1 MKNKTS
7 SLFLAD
13 PSFDSKDF
21 FQKFSDRR
29 SWEPGWLA
37 DYRKEKWENFLNF
50 RNQDLKDER
59 WRFSSRSRLDYSKVE
74 KVTESDQ
81 TISVN
86 ESSKNGI
93 TLDTLG
99 KVILEQPSLLS
110 EITNLSGPNL
120 GADESFLLA
129 STFSESG
136 FFLKVDKGTTNSAPL
151 FVDHTAPSSGEV
163 SFSRNLLV
171 LEPHSEVTLIERM
184 ASTTIS
190 SDGFVT
196 NLTNAIIGEGA
207 KLRRIVIQDFNDK
220 VTLHNLENFD
230 LLKDAQLTNV
240 YLHLGSAEARLET
253 KGSML
258 GSGAEFENFSLAL
271 GREDQLIDLRTM
283 QHHLASNCRSNLVCK
298 NALLNKSKSIFS
310 GMIKVENKARCSDA
324 LQTNRNLLMS
334 EEAVADS
341 IPGLEISANEV
352 KCSHG
357 ATTSRIDEQELFYLL
372 SRGIKPNHAEKLIAL
387 GFFEE
392 VVEKIVLEEQME
404 IARNLISQKF
414 DS

>member
-1 MKNKTS
+1 M
-7 SLFLAD
+7 FLAD

-29 SWEPGWLA
+29 SWEPRWLA

-81 TISVN
+81 TISVY

-136 FFLKVDKGTTNSAPL
+136 FFLKVDKGTTHSAPL

-171 LEPHSEVTLIERM
+171 LEPHSEVTLVERM
-184 ASTTIS
+184 ASTASS

-220 VTLHNLENFD
+220 VTLHNETT
-230 LLKDAQLTNV
+230 K
-240 YLHLGSAEARLET
+240 RLNHPT
-253 KGSML
+253 
-258 GSGAEFENFSLAL
+258 
-271 GREDQLIDLRTM
+271 
-283 QHHLASNCRSNLVCK
+283 
-298 NALLNKSKSIFS
+298 
-310 GMIKVENKARCSDA
+310 
-324 LQTNRNLLMS
+324 
-334 EEAVADS
+334 
-341 IPGLEISANEV
+341 
-352 KCSHG
+352 
-357 ATTSRIDEQELFYLL
+357 
-372 SRGIKPNHAEKLIAL
+372 RGIKTTVPI
-387 GFFEE
+387 
-392 VVEKIVLEEQME
+392 EQNKTS
-404 IARNLISQKF
+404 R
-414 DS
+414 